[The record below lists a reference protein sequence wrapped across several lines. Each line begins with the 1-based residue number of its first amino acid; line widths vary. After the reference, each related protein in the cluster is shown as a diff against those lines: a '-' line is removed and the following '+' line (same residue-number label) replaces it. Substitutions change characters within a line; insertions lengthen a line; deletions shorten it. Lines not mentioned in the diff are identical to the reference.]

1 MIGADARIP
10 LCGSEQAAA
19 SRKDE
24 AYRLPGNEGNCRMAG
39 GLGAIGTQPDWPL
52 LPIAG
57 YNVTVIIANYR
68 RFGV

>member
-39 GLGAIGTQPDWPL
+39 GHGATGFRLMWTLKMAKKALFHGQIH
-52 LPIAG
+52 
-57 YNVTVIIANYR
+57 
-68 RFGV
+68 